1 MTRMEEDESV
11 KRETKGKDM
20 ERIAVDSSNVAEV
33 GYDEDAM
40 VLEVGFHGGAVYQYH
55 GVPVDVHAELMASG
69 SVGRFL
75 NTRIKGQYRC
85 ERVE

>member
-1 MTRMEEDESV
+1 
-11 KRETKGKDM
+11 
-20 ERIAVDSSNVAEV
+20 
-33 GYDEDAM
+33 
-40 VLEVGFHGGAVYQYH
+40 
-55 GVPVDVHAELMASG
+55 MASG

>member
-1 MTRMEEDESV
+1 MEEDESV
-11 KRETKGKDM
+11 KRETKGRDM
-20 ERIAVDSSNVAEV
+20 DRIAVDSSNVAEV

-40 VLEVGFHGGAVYQYH
+40 VLEVEFHGGKVYQYH
-55 GVPVDVHAELMASG
+55 GVPVDVHREMMASG